1 MAVSYI
7 TVVDDGLA
15 LSYAVLAVVALI
27 QLARIHLRLPH
38 VTWTT
43 QKVFMCLI
51 IVTASLRAAVFACR
65 SEVEEAVRGAYP
77 FVYEVLLD
85 GPGLL
90 FFSTFTLLI
99 LFWAEIYYQATVTS
113 RLGEGG
119 EDGGAGR
126 EEANPPQKRCVV
138 VDRRSLVVGHS
149 LLTRGPFSSVGCFCW
164 PMSSRT
170 LRLLASPGGKPP
182 RSLRRRRRRRNPRP
196 RHPRLPR
203 LLLLLLHH
211 PSSSPRSL
219 RSWPLWLPTS
229 SCSPARASSCC
240 SDASPSILAG
250 GGQSSSRLV

>member
-15 LSYAVLAVVALI
+15 LSYAVLAVAALI

-126 EEANPPQKRCVV
+126 EANPPQKRCVV
-138 VDRRSLVVGHS
+138 GRWSLVVGCEVHFLVLIGLTT
-149 LLTRGPFSSVGCFCW
+149 LLTRGPFSFSSVGCFCW
-164 PMSSRT
+164 PMSLRT

-182 RSLRRRRRRRNPRP
+182 RTATRSLRRRRRRRNLRP
-196 RHPRLPR
+196 RHPHLPR
-203 LLLLLLHH
+203 LHHHH
-211 PSSSPRSL
+211 PSSSSRSL
-219 RSWPLWLPTS
+219 RSWPL
-229 SCSPARASSCC
+229 
-240 SDASPSILAG
+240 
-250 GGQSSSRLV
+250 